1 MPGRSRCEGDT
12 RVLRA
17 SEMEAWHRDGE
28 RVLSTQAVSPPA
40 PVVEGVCLGDHREK
54 LVREVEFDW
63 AVADQEAATVLSTQ
77 EYLMAPNPWN
87 RPADTHTEMS

>member
-1 MPGRSRCEGDT
+1 MATGT
-12 RVLRA
+12 
-17 SEMEAWHRDGE
+17 E
-28 RVLSTQAVSPPA
+28 RVLSTQSVRPPA

-54 LVREVEFDW
+54 LVCEVEFDW
-63 AVADQEAATVLSTQ
+63 AVTDQEAATVLSTQ